1 MCFFRVDANKTQT
14 GFCPRC
20 HALSCL
26 SLDWLSIT
34 RLGCLCR
41 ALSFLGIWQ
50 DETGLIAEIA
60 CLARS
65 VANVGCFS
73 DWLTKVSRLS
83 DWLTKAGCLSNWLTK
98 VGCLSN
104 WLTKVGCLSD
114 WLTKVGCLAFY
125 LTG

>member
-1 MCFFRVDANKTQT
+1 MLSLFSPSKSTRNVFCLFFSVNANKTQA
-14 GFCPRC
+14 GFCPHC

-65 VANVGCFS
+65 VAKAGCSS
-73 DWLTKVSRLS
+73 DWLTEADV
-83 DWLTKAGCLSNWLTK
+83 
-98 VGCLSN
+98 
-104 WLTKVGCLSD
+104 
-114 WLTKVGCLAFY
+114 Y